1 MRTLKSLALL
11 LLASPLGASL
21 GAPLTGQPQPI
32 LFQTPSLP
40 QAVEWVRGV
49 GGQDALVIGDLP
61 DPAFARALPPRTR
74 VLVSGAPPPWVR
86 TGMEVRYLR
95 GLRGRGML
103 LIDRRYFVVRDSK
116 GLWTVLASPE
126 IGMQVAYYLEQL
138 WQMGVRG

>member
-1 MRTLKSLALL
+1 MRFLAFLLLGMGLAL
-11 LLASPLGASL
+11 AQ
-21 GAPLTGQPQPI
+21 GQQGQQI
-32 LFQTPSLP
+32 LFQTPSLA
-40 QAVEWVRGV
+40 QAVGWVGGV

-61 DPAFARALPPRTR
+61 DPAFARVLPPRTR
-74 VLVSGAPPPWVR
+74 VLVGGALPGWVR

-95 GLRGRGML
+95 GLRGKGML

-138 WQMGVRG
+138 WQMGGRS

>member
-1 MRTLKSLALL
+1 MRLLALL
-11 LLASPLGASL
+11 LLLGL
-21 GAPLTGQPQPI
+21 GYAQATQQQI
-32 LFQTPSLP
+32 LFQTPNLA
-40 QAVEWVRGV
+40 QAVGWVSSM

-74 VLVSGAPPPWVR
+74 VLVSGALPSWVR